1 MANII
6 SIDIG
11 SKNIKLIEGRSDKN
25 SLLIKK
31 AVKVLT
37 PLTAVSEGHIKD
49 YEGVRN
55 ILRQALTSNG
65 IRTKNAV
72 FNINTTSMIT
82 RTVELPILKNHDEIV
97 QMIRY
102 ELEQFLPV
110 VLDEYKIVYRI
121 IKTYTEDNIKKGSY
135 LIYAV
140 PTKLINDY
148 SRLADDLGLRL
159 SSIDLSFNALEKVFT
174 LGRIINGQKIE
185 KDKAYYV
192 LELGHKSIIF
202 NVMYNGNNLFT
213 RLINLGGADLDV
225 TIENMFDVNTE
236 KAIKI
241 KHKFANLDINEIETN
256 EEASVNNVITT
267 TVGEW
272 LTEIRRIIQ
281 YFESR
286 NKDTVI
292 DGMFLFGGSS
302 QIKNIGQH
310 FKENLGINAVVVSDI
325 SGFSL
330 NAHHQSLVD
339 FNMAEYLD
347 AIAGLLKKKTD
358 MNLLS
363 DLIKYKKKRL
373 QNVFTGSVL
382 MGAIALALIF
392 YYIGYFVQVTALNNQ
407 IKYYDG
413 IINNEIYQQKY
424 RDVSELENKINILQQ
439 YKDNLT
445 VMKNQLTREDLV
457 HSDLLHDISSTIPV
471 DIDVDNLAISGNT
484 IQLQGSSMLRESIAQ
499 LEKNLKALE
508 FVDTLHIP
516 SITAQTSEVSNYSFT
531 ISLSLKEVE

>member
-55 ILRQALTSNG
+55 ILRQALTSNS

-148 SRLADDLGLRL
+148 SRLAADLGLKL

-174 LGRIINGQKIE
+174 NGRIVNGHKIE

-192 LELGHKSIIF
+192 LELGHRSIIF
-202 NVMYNGNNLFT
+202 NVMFNGNNLFT

-225 TIENMFDVNTE
+225 TIENMFDVNNE

-286 NKDTVI
+286 NKDVVI

-302 QIKNIGQH
+302 QIKNIGKY
-310 FKENLGINAVVVSDI
+310 FKENLDIDAVVVTEI
-325 SGFSL
+325 SGFAINTHNKSL
-330 NAHHQSLVD
+330 TDL
-339 FNMAEYLD
+339 NMAEYLD

-382 MGAIALALIF
+382 FGAIALALIF
-392 YYIGYFVQVTALNNQ
+392 YYIGYFVQVSALNNQ

-424 RDVSELENKINILQQ
+424 REVAELENKINILKQ
-439 YKDNLT
+439 YKDTLA
-445 VMKNQLTREDLV
+445 VMDEQLSREDLIQ
-457 HSDLLHDISSTIPV
+457 SELLHAISSTVPI
-471 DIDVDNLAISGNT
+471 DINIASLTLSGNS
-484 IQLQGSSMLRESIAQ
+484 IQLQGSSILRESIAQ
-499 LEKNLKALE
+499 LEKNLKELE
-508 FVDTLHIP
+508 FIDTIHVP
-516 SITAQTSEVSNYSFT
+516 SITKEASGLSNYSFA
-531 ISLSLKEVE
+531 ISLTMKEVE